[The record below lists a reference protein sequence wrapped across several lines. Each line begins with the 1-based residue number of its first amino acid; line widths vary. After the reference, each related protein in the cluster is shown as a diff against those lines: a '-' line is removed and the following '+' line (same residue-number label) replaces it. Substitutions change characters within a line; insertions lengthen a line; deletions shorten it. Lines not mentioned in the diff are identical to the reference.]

1 MVNDKMVN
9 DMKHNIIYWL
19 GIAAMMVAC
28 QPKPDTERL
37 ICAEAD
43 MQVFPY
49 QRDGLHIVKQQTI
62 TPVEGVEGLE
72 VIETQFINLGKPV
85 TVKAYEL
92 CRTEVIAKED
102 VVWSLQPSSTN
113 ARKDWVLPVKE
124 GFEQENYL
132 GMNNSDYGGGIPVLD
147 LWQRDGGL
155 AIGLF
160 EPVLRMISMPV
171 EWKRYDNKVTACLHY
186 NLPEA
191 IELAKGDTLHCFKA
205 FRLAHKGDYFNAL
218 RTFSEYMQANEGIQL
233 QPAEPQSFE
242 PVWCAWGYERT
253 FTINEVVGTLDKV
266 AELGFTWVDVDDG
279 YQIAEGDWNTNN
291 RFPGGDKDM
300 RRITDEIHKRGMK
313 AKLWWAPLAA
323 DPDTKLVKQHPELL
337 LLTDEWAHEY
347 ITWWD
352 SWYLS
357 PVNPATDAY
366 TRELLKMFMLTWNF
380 DGLKLDGQH
389 MNCCQ
394 PDFNEGTGLES
405 GWQAPELMPTYFEKI
420 YSEARQM
427 KPDAVIQFCPCGCA
441 INYYMIPNFNQA
453 VASDPMSSCQV
464 RMKRKAYAA
473 MAPQLAYYGDHIEL
487 TDGGLD
493 FATQIGVGA
502 VIGTKFTWPK
512 DNPDV
517 KDGPFVL
524 TPEKESLLRKWM
536 KIYKENNL
544 ARGEYLNL
552 YTWGYDYPEA
562 HVIRQNDA
570 LYYAF
575 YVNPEAP
582 LGAMDPEHVDKTTVP
597 EPTFSGTLELRGL
610 DPAKTYT
617 AIEYT
622 ADEPREFVVE
632 GANPK
637 IDVYFERNYL
647 LKLIEN

>member
-1 MVNDKMVN
+1 MVN

-147 LWQRDGGL
+147 LWQRDGGV
-155 AIGLF
+155 AIGLL

-191 IELAKGDTLHCFKA
+191 IELAKGDTLRCFKA

-233 QPAEPQSFE
+233 QPSEPQSFE

-524 TPEKESLLRKWM
+524 TPEKESLIRKWM
-536 KIYKENNL
+536 NIYKENNL

-632 GANPK
+632 GAYPK
-637 IDVYFERNYL
+637 IDVNFERNYL
-647 LKLIEN
+647 LKLIEK